1 MGPNKY
7 RIREIVK
14 SGSSLVAFAPR
25 RTSHERR
32 PNGNFPSGL
41 YNHRSS
47 MKAILLIDHGSRRD
61 AANEMMDCMAN
72 LVQAMAGADVV
83 VRYAHMELA
92 EPSIAAGVKQCVDA
106 GATELIVF
114 PYMLSPGKHSTGDIP
129 RMVAVAAAG
138 FPALDIRVTSAF
150 GVHEKLAELILGRA
164 GLPVAVA
171 LSSDEAAHCWHSS
184 RSATACGDACRCRPV
199 EGAVAATATAR

>member
-1 MGPNKY
+1 M
-7 RIREIVK
+7 
-14 SGSSLVAFAPR
+14 SA
-25 RTSHERR
+25 
-32 PNGNFPSGL
+32 
-41 YNHRSS
+41 

-72 LVQAMAGADVV
+72 LVQAMAGPGVV

-92 EPSIAAGVKQCVDA
+92 EPSIATGVRSCAEA

-129 RMVAVAAAG
+129 RMVAQAAAA
-138 FPALDIRVTSAF
+138 FPSLDVRVTSAF

-164 GLPVAVA
+164 GLPVAIPLTA
-171 LSSDEAAHCWHSS
+171 DEATRCWHSS
-184 RSATACGDACRCRPV
+184 RSETACGDACRCRPV
-199 EGAVAATATAR
+199 AGAVAATSAAH

>member
-1 MGPNKY
+1 
-7 RIREIVK
+7 
-14 SGSSLVAFAPR
+14 
-25 RTSHERR
+25 
-32 PNGNFPSGL
+32 
-41 YNHRSS
+41 

-72 LVQAMAGADVV
+72 LVQAMAGPDVV

-92 EPSIAAGVKQCVDA
+92 EPSIEAGVRQCVEA

-129 RMVAVAAAG
+129 RMVSAAAV
-138 FPALDIRVTSAF
+138 PHPSLHVRVTSAF

-164 GLPVAVA
+164 GIRVARPM
-171 LSSDEAAHCWHSS
+171 SSDDASRCWHSS
-184 RSATACGDACRCRPV
+184 QSTVACGDACRCRPV
-199 EGAVAATATAR
+199 AGMVDATSAAH

>member
-1 MGPNKY
+1 
-7 RIREIVK
+7 
-14 SGSSLVAFAPR
+14 
-25 RTSHERR
+25 
-32 PNGNFPSGL
+32 
-41 YNHRSS
+41 

-92 EPSIAAGVKQCVDA
+92 EPSISAGVRNCVEA

-129 RMVAVAAAG
+129 RMVAEAATAY
-138 FPALDIRVTSAF
+138 PTLDIRVTSAF

-164 GLPVAVA
+164 GVPVTHRLDADDA
-171 LSSDEAAHCWHSS
+171 TRCWHSS
-184 RSATACGDACRCRPV
+184 QSTTACGDACRCRPV
-199 EGAVAATATAR
+199 AQLTNTMSSRTSDASAGALRAV